1 MPEAAAPGHARFA
14 GRIAFVTGAGRGIG
28 EAVVRTLYAHGASVV
43 ATDIDGGAVAAL
55 AVRVAEE
62 ARAGRPDGTPP
73 PGRVL
78 PRRLDVADPDAVRAA
93 VADAV
98 AVLGPVDIL
107 VNVAGV
113 LHTGPATAV
122 DDADWARLFAVNA
135 TGVFHTARELAPA
148 MAERGRGS
156 IVTVASDA
164 GGVPRVGMAAYAASK
179 AAATMFTKCL
189 GLEYARSGVRCNVV
203 APGSTDT
210 AMQRSLWEDDSV
222 PHRVLEGDP
231 GRYRNAIPL
240 GRIADPAD
248 VADAVAFLASDEARH
263 ITMQQLYVDGGAS
276 LR

>member
-1 MPEAAAPGHARFA
+1 MPDPAAPGHPRFA
-14 GRIAFVTGAGRGIG
+14 GRVAFVTGAGSGIG
-28 EAVVRTLYAHGASVV
+28 EAVARTLYAQGASVA
-43 ATDIDGGAVAAL
+43 ATDIHGGSVTGL
-55 AVRVAEE
+55 AERLT
-62 ARAGRPDGTPP
+62 GREHPEGAPT
-73 PGRVL
+73 PGRFL
-78 PRRLDVADPDAVRAA
+78 PLALDVSDPGAVRAA
-93 VADAV
+93 VAGAV
-98 AVLGPVDIL
+98 AALGPVDIL

-113 LHTGPATAV
+113 LHTGPATGMD
-122 DDADWARLFAVNA
+122 DDAWARLFAVNA
-135 TGVFHTARELAPA
+135 TGVFHTAREIAPA
-148 MAERGRGS
+148 MAGRGRGS

-164 GGVPRVGMAAYAASK
+164 AAVPRVGMAGYAASK

-210 AMQRSLWEDDSV
+210 PMQRSLWDGDDV

-231 GRYRNAIPL
+231 SGYRNAIPL

-248 VADAVAFLASDEARH
+248 VAEAVAFLASDEARH

>member
-1 MPEAAAPGHARFA
+1 MPDPAAPGHPRFA
-14 GRIAFVTGAGRGIG
+14 GRVAFVTGAGSGIG
-28 EAVVRTLYAHGASVV
+28 EAVARTLYAHGASVA
-43 ATDIDGGAVAAL
+43 ATDIHGGAVKELAARVTAEAAPGE
-55 AVRVAEE
+55 AVP
-62 ARAGRPDGTPP
+62 AGRF
-73 PGRVL
+73 L
-78 PRRLDVADPDAVRAA
+78 PLALDVADPDAVRAA
-93 VADAV
+93 VAETV
-98 AVLGPVDIL
+98 AELGPVDIL

-113 LHTGPATAV
+113 LHTGPATGV
-122 DDADWARLFAVNA
+122 DDAAWARLFAVNA

-164 GGVPRVGMAAYAASK
+164 AAVPRVGMAAYAASK

-210 AMQRSLWEDDSV
+210 PMQRSLWEGDTV
-222 PHRVLEGDP
+222 PRRVLEGDP
-231 GRYRNAIPL
+231 SGYRNAIPL

>member
-1 MPEAAAPGHARFA
+1 MPETAAPGHRRFT
-14 GRIAFVTGAGRGIG
+14 GRVAFVTGAGRGIG
-28 EAVVRTLYAHGASVV
+28 EAVARTLYAHGASVV
-43 ATDIDGGAVAAL
+43 ATDIDGGAVTAL
-55 AVRVAEE
+55 AGRVAGE
-62 ARAGRPDGTPP
+62 ARADGSPP
-73 PGRVL
+73 PGRFL
-78 PRRLDVADPDAVRAA
+78 PRHLDVADPAAVRAA

-98 AVLGPVDIL
+98 AELGPVDIL

-122 DDADWARLFAVNA
+122 DDAAWARLFAVN
-135 TGVFHTARELAPA
+135 TNGVFHTARELAPA

-164 GGVPRVGMAAYAASK
+164 AGVPRVGMAAYAASK

-210 AMQRSLWEDDSV
+210 AMQRSLWEDDDV